1 MNNIEPI
8 NQNTAAHPNHP
19 TGPQVET
26 VIADDDEIDLGQLFR
41 TLWRGKWWIAACMA
55 VAVLIGG
62 YYAYIVAVPVYSTTA
77 FVTLENRQEQVVDFE
92 SVVSG
97 LAGDQ
102 TSINTEVE
110 VLKSRELAKKLVVK
124 LDLVNDPEFNGR
136 LREDPGFSVGQAK
149 SFVKGLITGPE
160 PEAPAPTEE
169 QLLENV
175 TTTVTR
181 AINISNVRNTYV
193 FKITATT
200 EDPLKSRLM
209 ANTLADLYVL
219 NQLDVKFEA
228 TQRATEW
235 LSERV
240 ADLQVDLE
248 AAEAEV
254 KAFNA
259 QTELISPEA
268 LEGLNRQA
276 KDTRERLKLTTER
289 AQAAASRIE
298 ALQAAGASGNRQEMA
313 RILNNPTLNQ
323 SLKRVESGTMP
334 GELFDTQFDQLVRGE
349 TVGLTRLEG
358 QISGLTQS
366 LDNIEDQIERQS
378 KDLVTLQ
385 QLTREAEAA
394 RSIYEYFLGRLK
406 ETSVQQGIQQADSR
420 VLSKAVLPTFPSAP
434 RKSRI
439 VALAGILGLMLGA
452 GLILLREFLNNTF
465 RTSQQL
471 ETGTG
476 VTVMGQIPRL
486 PARKRRNV
494 IKYLREKPAS
504 AAAEAIRNLRTSIM
518 LSNVDKPPQVIMLT
532 SSIPGEGK
540 TTISLALAQSFSG
553 LDKRVLLIEGDLR
566 RLVFSEYFSEKD
578 YETGMIS
585 VLAGQTRLQDAVRQ
599 IPEVGT
605 DVLLGEKTEAN
616 VADLFSSDRF
626 AQLMKAVRSAYDIII
641 IDTPPVLVVPD
652 ARTIAQH
659 VDALLFAVH
668 WDSTEQTQV
677 SEGLRMLAS
686 VNIRPSG
693 VVLSQI
699 DMKGMKRYG
708 YGGQYGAYS
717 RYGRKYYTN

>member
-8 NQNTAAHPNHP
+8 THTSSTQLKMVSEGAAQMAP
-19 TGPQVET
+19 V
-26 VIADDDEIDLGQLFR
+26 DDDEIDLGQLFR
-41 TLWRGKWWIAACMA
+41 TLWRGKWWIALCMA
-55 VAVLIGG
+55 VAVAIGG
-62 YYAYIVAVPVYSTTA
+62 YYAYVAAVPVYSTTA
-77 FVTLENRQEQVVDFE
+77 LVTLENRQEQVVDFE

-110 VLKSRELAKKLVVK
+110 VLKSRELAKKLVTE

-136 LREDPGFSVGQAK
+136 LREDPGFSVGQ
-149 SFVKGLITGPE
+149 VKGMVKDLILGPE
-160 PEAPAPTEE
+160 PVEPEPSDE
-169 QLLENV
+169 QILEKVTSNV
-175 TTTVTR
+175 IDAVD
-181 AINISNVRNTYV
+181 ISNVRNTYV

-200 EDPLKSRLM
+200 EEPQKSKLM

-228 TQRATEW
+228 TQRATAW

-240 ADLQVDLE
+240 LELQTALE
-248 AAEAEV
+248 TAEANV
-254 KAFNA
+254 KDFNA

-276 KDTRERLKLTTER
+276 KDTRERLKTTSER
-289 AQAAASRIE
+289 IDSSNARIE
-298 ALQAAGASGNRQEMA
+298 ALKAAADAGNRQEMA
-313 RILNNPTLNQ
+313 RLLDNPTLNR
-323 SLKRVESGTMP
+323 SLTRVESGQMP
-334 GELFDTQFDQLVRGE
+334 SDLFDTQFEQLLRSE
-349 TVGLTRLEG
+349 IVGITRLES
-358 QISGLTQS
+358 QVIGLTQS
-366 LDNIEDQIERQS
+366 LENIEAQIESQS
-378 KDLVTLQ
+378 ADLVTLQ

-420 VLSKAVLPTFPSAP
+420 VLSQAVLPNIPSAP

-439 VALAGILGLMLGA
+439 LALAGILGLMIGA
-452 GLILLREFLNNTF
+452 GLILLREFLNNTY

-471 ETGTG
+471 EQGTG
-476 VTVMGQIPRL
+476 HTVMGQIPKL

-494 IKYLREKPAS
+494 IKYLRDKPAS
-504 AAAEAIRNLRTSIM
+504 AAAESIRNLRTSVM
-518 LSNVDKPPQVIMLT
+518 LSNIDNPPQVIMLT

-566 RLVFSEYFSEKD
+566 RLVFSEYFSAKQ
-578 YETGMIS
+578 YETGLIS
-585 VLAGQTRLQDAVRQ
+585 VLSGRASLPEAIHH
-599 IPEVGT
+599 IPEVGV
-605 DVLLGEKTEAN
+605 DVLLGEQAETN
-616 VADLFSSDRF
+616 VADMFSSDRF
-626 AQLMKAVRSAYDIII
+626 AQLMKEIRTAYDVVI

-668 WDSTEQTQV
+668 WDSTEQNQV
-677 SEGLRMLAS
+677 TEGLRMLAS

-699 DMKGMKRYG
+699 DMKGMRRYG